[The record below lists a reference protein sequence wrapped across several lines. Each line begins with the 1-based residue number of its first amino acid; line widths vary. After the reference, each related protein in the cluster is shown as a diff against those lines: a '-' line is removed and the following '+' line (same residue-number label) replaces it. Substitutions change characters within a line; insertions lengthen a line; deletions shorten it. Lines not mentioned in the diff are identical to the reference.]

1 MKLDQMQ
8 LKWRPLSAIVAGYLF
23 LSVVA
28 AQLENARVGIVDFY
42 AYGDLDPQQ
51 IRAALSIRA
60 GEKLVWP
67 GTRDRIRDGLT
78 RIVGRP
84 FTHFAPVCCDK
95 DGLWMLYVGFGDKAK
110 DVAVRPQ
117 PTAELRLA
125 PELTQLFDQYMA
137 MLPDSL
143 KHAAGT
149 PEDYSRGYSLA
160 SYPPMRAIQLRM
172 RGAALAQEGPLLH
185 VLVEA
190 ADDRQRIA
198 ASALA
203 GHTRQSPLQIA
214 ALVEASRDRNA
225 TVRNNATRALAVL
238 AATPEL
244 ARQIPAR
251 PFIEKL
257 NSSAW
262 SDRNKGLMLLVFLT
276 RDRNPEILAALKN
289 AALPA
294 LMEMAQWQNPG
305 HAAGPIRLLGRIAGI
320 DERELDK
327 LAESGNA
334 GPVLA
339 AVRKQP

>member
-1 MKLDQMQ
+1 MNMEQMR
-8 LKWRPLSAIVAGYLF
+8 LKWPLSAAAAGYLF
-23 LSVVA
+23 LSVAA

-42 AYGDLDPQQ
+42 AHGDLDPQQ
-51 IRAALSIRA
+51 LRAALTVRA
-60 GEKLVWP
+60 GDKLVWP
-67 GTRDRIRDGLT
+67 GTRDQIREELT
-78 RIVGRP
+78 RIAGRP

-110 DVAVRPQ
+110 DSPFRPK
-117 PTAELRLA
+117 PAAELMLN
-125 PELTQLFDQYMA
+125 PELTHLFDQYMA

-160 SYPPMRAIQLRM
+160 SYPPMRAIQLSM
-172 RGAALAQEGPLLH
+172 RAAALAHEDQLLH

-198 ASALA
+198 ASALT
-203 GHTRQSPLQIA
+203 GYTRQSPLQIA
-214 ALVEASRDRNA
+214 ALVDASRDPNE

-244 ARQIPAR
+244 ARRIPAT

-257 NSSAW
+257 TSSVW
-262 SDRNKGLMLLVFLT
+262 SDRNKGLMLLVFIT
-276 RDRNPEILAALKN
+276 RDRNPQVLAALRTH
-289 AALPA
+289 ALGA
-294 LMEMAQWQNPG
+294 LMEMAQWRNPG
-305 HAAGPIRLLGRIAGI
+305 HAAGPIRLLGRIAGVH
-320 DERELDK
+320 ERELER

-339 AVRKQP
+339 AVRKLP